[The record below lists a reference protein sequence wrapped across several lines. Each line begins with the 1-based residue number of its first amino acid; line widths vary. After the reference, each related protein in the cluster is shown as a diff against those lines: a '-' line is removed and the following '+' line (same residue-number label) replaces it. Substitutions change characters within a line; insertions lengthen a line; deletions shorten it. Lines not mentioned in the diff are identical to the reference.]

1 MDLVDLDTSYN
12 QVQLIMQFEMQL
24 KCYIL
29 FLSVNDY

>member
-29 FLSVNDY
+29 FLSVTDY